1 MENQQTKDQ
10 KVNLE
15 SIQRAKE
22 KLTKLKD
29 EINLDKPGTTEAL
42 LDAVASDLLASGL
55 AEPMVGAP
63 SLSEVL
69 EKMREKVPDES
80 IEAAK
85 NLTYLLEEDW
95 YDDTPGPEEKLE
107 ADRLVSVLYDK
118 LIPFLDGYGQG

>member
-1 MENQQTKDQ
+1 MENQKTKDQ

-15 SIQRAKE
+15 SIQRLKE
-22 KLTKLKD
+22 KLAKLKG

-42 LDAVASDLLASGL
+42 LDSVASELLASGL
-55 AEPMVGAP
+55 VEPMVGAP
-63 SLSEVL
+63 TLWEVL
-69 EKMREKVPDES
+69 EKMKGKVSDEV

-95 YDDTPGPEEKLE
+95 YDDTPGLKEKVE

-118 LIPFLDGYGQG
+118 LIPFLDGYGK